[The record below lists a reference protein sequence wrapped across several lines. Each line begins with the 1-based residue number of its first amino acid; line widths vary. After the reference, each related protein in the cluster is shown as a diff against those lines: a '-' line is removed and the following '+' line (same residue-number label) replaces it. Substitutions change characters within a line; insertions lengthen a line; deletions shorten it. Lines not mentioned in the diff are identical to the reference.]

1 MSRKAYYLIILAI
14 YLSLIK
20 VYASKEEE
28 NQNKEED
35 IKDNSSFEPEDPL
48 SAFNF
53 TNVIHLDDSNYT
65 EAIKKYEYLYLI
77 FYAPWCGHC
86 HQFLPIYIETANYCK
101 EKNLSVIFAK
111 IDGSVSENASIYF
124 QIEGFPSLFFFKKG
138 EKYKYNGMRT
148 KKGLLYYMKRKMSDD
163 IYKINKLEEMKE
175 FNTNIYNYSLALLST
190 IKDKRTTIYKSFEA
204 FAKQAIFIDFFS
216 CLSNEC
222 FKKYG
227 EDIILF
233 KNFDEK
239 ENRYFANYGKLDDA
253 KIDSVRHFTSIYCVE
268 MGAFLQQNDLDLIFE
283 FKKKSIFYI
292 RNSSII
298 EDTKYDT
305 FFKKLAR
312 ELRIYDIYTFI
323 SSTDG
328 NNLQKSLIDAFS
340 IAPGELP
347 SIFYYDVN
355 TGDPIANIKL
365 YSMRHVNMKKINFDT
380 INNFIEDIKAGKI
393 KRDLYSELSSE
404 SKVVNGMKYVIG
416 RTYDEDVINEK
427 KNVFLAMIE
436 GNSNEDETNFM
447 NIFGNLTQKYQ
458 KDEEKNIKFNF
469 MDINKNEPRD
479 IDVNDYDFPRAYLF
493 TNALDKKEVIKFTPK
508 NMSQLTIG
516 EFENFLSEKLNWN
529 IGKTSERE
537 EEKKEKS
544 KEDKKNEDL

>member
-1 MSRKAYYLIILAI
+1 MSMKALYLIILTI

-20 VYASKEEE
+20 SYASKGEE

-35 IKDNSSFEPEDPL
+35 TKDNSSFEPEDPF
-48 SAFNF
+48 STFNF

-86 HQFLPIYIETANYCK
+86 HQFFPIYLETANYCK
-101 EKNLSVIFAK
+101 EKNLSVTFAK
-111 IDGSVSENASIYF
+111 IDGTVSENASMHF
-124 QIEGFPSLFFFKKG
+124 QIEGFPSVFFFKKG
-138 EKYKYNGMRT
+138 EQYKYNGMRA
-148 KKGLLYYMKRKMSDD
+148 KEGLLYYMKRKMSDD
-163 IYKINKLEEMKE
+163 IFKINKLEEMKE
-175 FNTNIYNYSLALLST
+175 YNKNMYNLSLVLLST
-190 IKDKRTTIYKSFEA
+190 IKDKSTTIYKSFEA

-216 CLSNEC
+216 CLTDEC
-222 FKKYG
+222 FRKYG

-239 ENRYFANYGKLDDA
+239 ENRYFSNYGKLDDA
-253 KIDSVRHFTSIYCVE
+253 KNDSVRHFTSIYCVE
-268 MGAFLQQNDLDLIFE
+268 MGAFLQQSDLDLTFE
-283 FKKKSIFYI
+283 FKKKSIIYI
-292 RNSSII
+292 RNSSIS

-305 FFKKLAR
+305 FFKKLAG
-312 ELRIYDIYTFI
+312 ELRLNDIYTFI

-340 IAPGELP
+340 IVPGELP

-355 TGDPIANIKL
+355 TGDPIDNIKL
-365 YSMRHVNMKKINFDT
+365 YSMRHVNMKKINIDT
-380 INNFIEDIKAGKI
+380 IQNFIEDIKAGKI
-393 KRDLYSELSSE
+393 KRDLYSELPSE
-404 SKVVNGMKYVIG
+404 SKVINGMKYVIG
-416 RTYDEDVINEK
+416 RTYDQDVINEK

-447 NIFGNLTQKYQ
+447 NIFENLTKIYQ
-458 KDEEKNIKFNF
+458 KDEEKKIKFNF

-479 IDVNDYDFPRAYLF
+479 IDVNDNDFPRAYLF
-493 TNALDKKEVIKFTPK
+493 TNALDKKEMIRFIPK
-508 NMSQLTIG
+508 NMSQLTIK

-529 IGKTSERE
+529 ISKKSEKE
-537 EEKKEKS
+537 ETKNKKN